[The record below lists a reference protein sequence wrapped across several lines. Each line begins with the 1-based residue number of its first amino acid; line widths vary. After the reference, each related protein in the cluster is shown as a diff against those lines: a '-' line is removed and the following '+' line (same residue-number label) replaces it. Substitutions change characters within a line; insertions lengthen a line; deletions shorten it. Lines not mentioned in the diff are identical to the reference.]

1 MTPALV
7 SDYNTRKMRRRERKS
22 DITKRKL
29 HDPTA
34 GRIGR
39 APRQNRGQRVSC
51 LIFANHFISCRHY
64 NYLLSFLR
72 GSYFARCRSCGGPS
86 ACLGGGQRA
95 SGSYRA
101 LLCVFVCVLLKLYE
115 GTWNVRIKEA
125 SSSRNMWATSRVW
138 SCVYVSEGQPSSHM
152 PSLVIQEQV
161 FYANK
166 PDTLPAYSTG
176 RLSIWGPYA

>member
-1 MTPALV
+1 MLCYCHCYRGRERGDVLLRIYMTPALV

-115 GTWNVRIKEA
+115 GTWNVRIKGSIIIEKH
-125 SSSRNMWATSRVW
+125 VGYQ
-138 SCVYVSEGQPSSHM
+138 SCVV
-152 PSLVIQEQV
+152 LRVC
-161 FYANK
+161 
-166 PDTLPAYSTG
+166 L
-176 RLSIWGPYA
+176 